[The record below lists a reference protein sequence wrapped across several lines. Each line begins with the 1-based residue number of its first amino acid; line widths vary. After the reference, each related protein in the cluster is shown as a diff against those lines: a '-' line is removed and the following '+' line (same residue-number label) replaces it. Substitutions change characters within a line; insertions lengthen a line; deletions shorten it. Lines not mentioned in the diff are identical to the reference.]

1 MLGIIYSRE
10 WSQKSFGCNCTR
22 FAASALRLTPSIL
35 FHPSTLLQQILPLKY
50 LINHIPGHI
59 YPQFHAIKTLRR
71 AISCLCII
79 SATVALQETQRRHTC
94 KQYRCSQP
102 ALCYQYGASNY
113 SEGIRQPLPL
123 GVGIS
128 GKQLLTWEAVQK
140 HALSTISFLKSSIDI
155 LQESCHNYQYESGI
169 EDTKKLPSEV
179 LHPGTC
185 CRHLVQAH
193 ELHSSHHSSN
203 ITHFSCEG
211 SRRNS
216 LPAEWGNRELSPLQ
230 FASQA
235 AKWLATSFVF

>member
-1 MLGIIYSRE
+1 MPLHNFSHSGTARDPKETYM
-10 WSQKSFGCNCTR
+10 QTV
-22 FAASALRLTPSIL
+22 
-35 FHPSTLLQQILPLKY
+35 QI
-50 LINHIPGHI
+50 
-59 YPQFHAIKTLRR
+59 
-71 AISCLCII
+71 
-79 SATVALQETQRRHTC
+79 
-94 KQYRCSQP
+94 QP
-102 ALCYQYGASNY
+102 ACSLLPIQTSNY
-113 SEGIRQPLPL
+113 SEDIRQPLPL

-128 GKQLLTWEAVQK
+128 GKQLLMWEAIQK

-155 LQESCHNYQYESGI
+155 LQESCHNYQYESGT
-169 EDTKKLPSEV
+169 EDMKKLPSEV

-203 ITHFSCEG
+203 ITHFSCEW

-216 LPAEWGNRELSPLQ
+216 LPAEWGNKELSTLQ